1 MNILFLVA
9 MIVEAIFGLGF
20 LFIPGTLMGQMGLTL
35 DPVAT
40 TITRQFGSA
49 LLGFA
54 TLLWFAY
61 KSDKPEFKRWVAI
74 SLLIYFIVSGIVLVI
89 AQFTVQMVPMIWG
102 IIILHLIF
110 FVWFGY
116 FLVKKT

>member
-1 MNILFLVA
+1 MNTLFLVA
-9 MIVEAIFGLGF
+9 MIVEAIFALGF
-20 LFIPGTLMGQMGLTL
+20 IFIPGVMMGQMGITL

-54 TLLWFAY
+54 VLLWFVR
-61 KSDKPEFKRWVAI
+61 KSDKPEFRQAAI
-74 SLLIYFIVSGIVLVI
+74 TSLFIYFLVSGIVLVI

-102 IIILHLIF
+102 IVGLHLIF
-110 FVWFGY
+110 AIWFGY
-116 FLVKKT
+116 FLVKRT